1 MFDARAAKLL
11 APGEYLTSAEHPGLR
26 LEARGDRRTWTYR
39 YRSPVTGKLRQ
50 VKIGL
55 WPEMSVHAAIVA
67 WEQLRA
73 RRDAGA
79 DIADEKKAARVAA
92 QASKA
97 GSGKKKD
104 KPYTVW
110 DVCDDYVRGHIK
122 VARAKKGAAE
132 VERIFATMLG
142 DFGNLTAAEVTRTQA
157 FDLIQSYASTPIV
170 AKDLRGELGGA
181 WDYALDAGRLP
192 DTTPNWWRL
201 ILRGKLKSKGK
212 KIQGEY
218 IGTSKRV
225 LTPREIGELIR
236 WLPNFTG
243 LIDDVLTL
251 YLWTGARGA
260 EIVMMEGCEII
271 NENGQW
277 WWVQPKAKT
286 KNARHERA
294 VDLRIPLFGR
304 ALAIALRRK
313 DLYGDSWLFKARL
326 PGGRNE
332 PVQQKTIQSTVYCYQ
347 PYSQVRPEKSRL
359 RLPVTHWAPHD
370 LRRTARTR
378 LSALGCPSDVAET
391 IIGHL
396 LPGVEG
402 VYNQYTFDAEK
413 IVWLKR
419 LSDHLEELAS
429 EVF

>member
-11 APGEYLTSAEHPGLR
+11 GPGQYLTSPDHPGLR

-39 YRSPVTGKLRQ
+39 YRSPVSGKLRQ

-55 WPEMSVHAAIVA
+55 WPEMSMHAAIVA

-73 RRDAGA
+73 RRDSGI
-79 DIADEKKAARVAA
+79 DIADERKAVRVAA
-92 QASKA
+92 LADSAQPKA
-97 GSGKKKD
+97 KKE
-104 KPYTVW
+104 KPYTVQ
-110 DVCDDYVRGHIK
+110 DVCDDYVRGHIRP
-122 VARAKKGAAE
+122 ARAKKGATE
-132 VERIFATMLG
+132 VERLFATMLG
-142 DFGNLTAAEVTRTQA
+142 DAAQCIAADITRTQA
-157 FDLIQSYASTPIV
+157 FDLIQSYASTPVV
-170 AKDLRGELGGA
+170 AKQLRRELGAA
-181 WDYALDAGRLP
+181 WDFALDAGRLP
-192 DTTPNWWRL
+192 DNAPNWWRL

-212 KIQGEY
+212 KLQGEY

-225 LTPREIGELIR
+225 LSPAETGQLIR
-236 WLPNFTG
+236 WLPNFTR

-251 YLWTGARGA
+251 YLWTAARGV
-260 EIVMMEGCEII
+260 EIVMMEGREII
-271 NENGQW
+271 NEGGQW

-304 ALAIALRRK
+304 ALTIISRRK
-313 DLYGDSWLFKARL
+313 ELYGEGWLFPAKL
-326 PGGRNE
+326 PGKRYE
-332 PVQQKTIQSTVYCYQ
+332 PVQQKTIQSTVYYHQ
-347 PYSQVRPEKSRL
+347 PYCQSCPDKVRL
-359 RLPVTHWAPHD
+359 RVPVTHWAPHD

-378 LSALGCPSDVAET
+378 LSAIGCPSDVAET

-429 EVF
+429 EVS